1 MLRNPSCGI
10 RRKTSLGRRFSVD
23 RCAVIA
29 LLYLPQAALAD
40 NARHS
45 PSASGS
51 FFAYKKTASAAKAVL
66 AVLWEDYKKDFLAF
80 LGWYL
85 YPYKKS

>member
-1 MLRNPSCGI
+1 MLRNPSCGT

-66 AVLWEDYKKDFLAF
+66 AVLAGAEGIEPSA
-80 LGWYL
+80 LGFGDRC
-85 YPYKKS
+85 STS